1 MDYGNTKIPS
11 MQGRLGSMTLSQLAF
26 PREGNPNFPWEK
38 SHWDNT
44 VVKRLLLFLKY
55 SYMHGTPASQH
66 SSCKTWSKK
75 RSPNKTHPPICLMQ
89 VTGVPPNNY
98 HTASINSRQFQLAMQ
113 QARQSSSDI
122 SIESSSSNTQQ
133 RQQQQRLMEQ
143 QSRAMLEASKVSG
156 ALC

>member
-1 MDYGNTKIPS
+1 MELQPHSTAAAKP
-11 MQGRLGSMTLSQLAF
+11 
-26 PREGNPNFPWEK
+26 EEEK
-38 SHWDNT
+38 RTAD
-44 VVKRLLLFLKY
+44 
-55 SYMHGTPASQH
+55 
-66 SSCKTWSKK
+66 
-75 RSPNKTHPPICLMQ
+75 KTHPPICLMQ